1 MFGRCEG
8 RRPKC
13 LSLIVRDGL
22 KSSLV
27 VSGGVSSTCV
37 GKMVKKVGTAAPS
50 RLCRDKVL
58 PLTIVMQI
66 RCHQAAA
73 AAAVAELCGNLQC
86 TFFTRYVNFSS
97 AAGVDRRTPRIRLDS
112 SICFS
117 PIQVSLVLSRA

>member
-97 AAGVDRRTPRIRLDS
+97 VAAGVDRLRIRLDS